1 LTSDEALIKG
11 QEKMKTD
18 QTEIDP
24 SNKWTVQNDKG
35 GYFRKGGPYHRG
47 QIDAANSR
55 ARSPHYLNG
64 RARIGWVNMSKEQR
78 DQYHAGFNDWLLDE
92 REGGAI

>member
-1 LTSDEALIKG
+1 MEI
-11 QEKMKTD
+11 D
-18 QTEIDP
+18 QTEEIDP
-24 SNKWTVQNDKG
+24 AKNWTIQNDKG

-64 RARIGWVNMSKEQR
+64 RARIG
-78 DQYHAGFNDWLLDE
+78 YHAGFNDWLLDE
-92 REGGAI
+92 REGGAA